1 MLLGDI
7 IKNYR
12 KEHKMSLQDF
22 ANLIHTSR
30 SYIHMLEKNFNPAT
44 GKPISPSIE
53 TLRSISNAMNITIE
67 DLIKLLD
74 SDQYIYLNEYE
85 YQSQFKNEDLNHIMI
100 NCGYR
105 LRKCREQH
113 GYTIDDIAKRTG
125 TNKNKIERWE
135 TGNTSDIGS
144 NVLTILADL
153 YDVNEVWLMGYD
165 VSMERELK
173 EEQNNDFKFASYNGV
188 DTKDLDDEDIEEI
201 NRFVEFIRNKKKNE
215 KNK

>member
-1 MLLGDI
+1 
-7 IKNYR
+7 
-12 KEHKMSLQDF
+12 
-22 ANLIHTSR
+22 
-30 SYIHMLEKNFNPAT
+30 
-44 GKPISPSIE
+44 
-53 TLRSISNAMNITIE
+53 MNITIE

-188 DTKDLDDEDIEEI
+188 DTKDLDEEDIEEI